1 MPLSSP
7 PLEPTAMASSP
18 AARRGA
24 AGQQAGETAIGLT
37 RGRWVAEDW
46 PGVLPASSGG
56 GPVVARPRVL
66 EFQRGRGQ
74 DRPMCCTGSFTRV

>member
-24 AGQQAGETAIGLT
+24 AGQQAGENG
-37 RGRWVAEDW
+37 DW
-46 PGVLPASSGG
+46 SHPWSMGG
-56 GPVVARPRVL
+56 GGLARGAAGEQRRRTGGGAAAGARIPARTGTRQANVL
-66 EFQRGRGQ
+66 HGQ
-74 DRPMCCTGSFTRV
+74 LH